1 MKKLFKYA
9 LMATAIVVCGACT
22 DDDLSD
28 GTNNEDITSANFHTV
43 VFEAGMDGNG
53 SNGNTGK
60 KIPGTKTTIV
70 TSGNGYLVKWSPGD
84 VIDIFECA
92 YGVPIDEEG
101 HKEDR
106 ATTYKS
112 QELTAGSIGESGKAL
127 FKVDLDNKNAGGT
140 HYEYYAVYPHASRAD
155 GDPYDNMIYTDKT
168 WSSSSDDSYRYWDEE
183 WGYTGPYVESHPII
197 QVYLPNL
204 QSPTA
209 DSFDPKADIMASKA
223 IKYQTQLMEIQSLT
237 FARFGSILK
246 ITVKGLDAYKGYSIQ
261 EARVSFDD
269 SFGANMVGEYDPAI
283 GQMKYYKGVPYFG
296 LTPENVT
303 IKEDGTA
310 DLWIRSY
317 NGEIKNWF
325 RVDLTMSQGEKGE
338 PVKLSRYV
346 DLNAAGKTIKL
357 NEGGMT
363 TFSVKDFAVADVENV
378 ETNNIIK
385 SVKYERNGFD
395 VIWKGVEN
403 ASGYECYYCKQIG
416 DWTYSDNVSV
426 ACTSSGAEDNMWG
439 ATVTGL
445 EPGIYQFK
453 IRPIPAA
460 GHCLINSG
468 EEAFSNVTLYVGVEK
483 EDYFSLY
490 DIPDGKYETESEF
503 TSNNITIK
511 MTNVESIYNRAKGQF
526 LRVSDNKHYNIHTTS
541 VPLSEV
547 TKVVLK
553 VEVGSDNNII
563 DKILTESSHFY
574 ATKIAGDLSDKVEI
588 TPTIVANSDG
598 SSFNVT
604 YEMPKG
610 YKYFYLK
617 GYLYNS
623 GLANDDATRWPLD
636 IYRIYIYGYE

>member
-1 MKKLFKYA
+1 MKKLYKYA
-9 LMATAIVVCGACT
+9 LMATAIAVCGACT

-155 GDPYDNMIYTDKT
+155 GDPYDNMIYTNT
-168 WSSSSDDSYRYWDEE
+168 WSSSSDDNYKYWAEE

-197 QVYLPNL
+197 QVYLPYL

-269 SFGANMVGEYDPAI
+269 SFGANWVGEYDPAI
-283 GQMKYYKGVPYFG
+283 GQMKYYKGVSYFG
-296 LTPENVT
+296 LTPVNVT

-403 ASGYECYYCKQIG
+403 ASGYECYYCKKIG

-445 EPGIYQFK
+445 EPGIYQFR

-460 GHCLINSG
+460 GHCLIKSG

-483 EDYFSLY
+483 EDYFSLS
-490 DIPDGKYETESEF
+490 DIPDGKYETEYEF

-563 DKILTESSHFY
+563 DKILTESSQFY